1 MLDIVL
7 LFAVLAATL
16 LMFIWGY
23 YRYDLVAIMSLM
35 ALVMFG
41 IIPSQQAFTGF
52 GNTAVITVACVMVI
66 TAAIS
71 QTGLVEQI
79 QKLLMPFASTPSIHI
94 GIICIIGAAM
104 SAFMNNVGA
113 LALLMPIAIQ
123 SAIHAKLSPSS
134 ILMPLSFATVL
145 GGMTTRVG
153 TPPNLLI
160 SSYRQQVTG
169 SQFSLFDYTPVGLSV
184 LVVCLTFIILV
195 GWRYI
200 PKRRKA
206 EKSTEDLYQI
216 HNYISEVSIP
226 EDSPVVG
233 MSRTQLEHLIEG
245 DFSILGL
252 IRKRKKRL
260 AIPYHEELLANDV
273 LIVEASHED
282 LSELII
288 KGKLK
293 LVHGEIVKPENLR
306 GEEINTTEAVVT
318 QGSRL
323 EGRSWQKLRI
333 RSTQQLNLL
342 AIARAGKSIMN
353 RLNHVN
359 FNAGDV
365 LLIQGEEDGLREKV
379 VNLGLVP
386 LAERRIEV
394 GFNRSTII
402 PVLFF
407 IIGIFLATM
416 QWLAVSAS
424 FTLVVIMIVIFNV
437 MPIRRVYQSIDWSI
451 IVLLGALI
459 PLGDA
464 LKSTGAAE
472 LIGRNII
479 FLAGPDSTMF
489 ILALVLIITMT
500 LSDLMNNAATAVVM
514 APIAINIAQ
523 TLHMS
528 VDPFLMAVAIGS
540 SCSFLTPISHQNN
553 TLIMGPGSYK
563 FFDYLWLGVPVEI
576 LVLITSLPALHYFW
590 L

>member
-7 LFAVLAATL
+7 LFAVLTATL
-16 LMFIWGY
+16 LMFIWGIF
-23 YRYDLVAIMSLM
+23 RYDLVAIMSLM
-35 ALVMFG
+35 ALVLLG
-41 IIPSQQAFTGF
+41 IVPSQNAFLGF
-52 GNTAVITVACVMVI
+52 GNPAVITVACVMVI
-66 TAAIS
+66 TTAIS

-79 QKLLMPFASTPSIHI
+79 QKILAPFANSPSTHI

-123 SAIHAKLSPSS
+123 SAVQAKLSPSS

-160 SSYRQQVTG
+160 SSFRQQASG
-169 SQFSLFDYTPVGLSV
+169 SQFSLFDFSPVGLTV
-184 LVVCLTFIILV
+184 LAVCLIYIILI

-200 PKRRKA
+200 PQRRKA
-206 EKSTEDLYQI
+206 EKSTEDLYNI
-216 HNYISEVSIP
+216 HDYISEISIP
-226 EDSPVVG
+226 EGSPVVG

-273 LIVEASHED
+273 LIIEASHEE
-282 LSELII
+282 LSELIH
-288 KGKLK
+288 KGKLQ
-293 LVHGEIVKPENLR
+293 LVHGDVVKPEALR
-306 GEEINTTEAVVT
+306 GEDISTIEAVVT

-333 RSTQQLNLL
+333 RSTQELNLL
-342 AIARAGKSIMN
+342 AVSRAGKSIKN
-353 RLNHVN
+353 RLNHIN
-359 FNAGDV
+359 FNPGDV
-365 LLIQGEEDGLREKV
+365 LLIQGQDESLREKV

-386 LAERRIEV
+386 LAERRVDV

-402 PVLFF
+402 PILFF
-407 IIGIFLATM
+407 VIGILLASS
-416 QWLAVSAS
+416 QWLAVSSA
-424 FTLVVIMIVIFNV
+424 FTLVVVMMVVFNV

-472 LIGRNII
+472 LIGQNII
-479 FLAGPDSTMF
+479 YLAGADSTLL
-489 ILALVLIITMT
+489 ILALLLVITMT

-523 TLHMS
+523 TIHMS
-528 VDPFLMAVAIGS
+528 VDPFLMAVAIGA

-563 FFDYLWLGVPVEI
+563 FFDYLWLGVPVEL
-576 LVLITSLPALHYFW
+576 LVLVTSLPALKYFW

>member
-1 MLDIVL
+1 MLDIAL
-7 LFAVLAATL
+7 LFAVLAITL
-16 LMFIWGY
+16 FMFIWGY
-23 YRYDLVAIMSLM
+23 YRYDMVAIMSLM
-35 ALVMFG
+35 SLILLG
-41 IIPSQQAFTGF
+41 IVPAHQAFLGF
-52 GNTAVITVACVMVI
+52 GNPAVITVACVMVI

-79 QKLLMPFASTPSIHI
+79 QKLLTPFERIPSLHI

-123 SAIHAKLSPSS
+123 SAIQAKLSPSS

-160 SSYRQQVTG
+160 SSYRQQITG
-169 SQFSLFDYTPVGLSV
+169 SQFSLFDFTPVGLSV
-184 LVVCLTFIILV
+184 LIVCLAFIIFI

-200 PKRRKA
+200 PQRRKA
-206 EKSTEDLYQI
+206 EKNTEDLYNI
-216 HNYISEVSIP
+216 HDYISEVSIP

-233 MSRTQLEHLIEG
+233 MSRTQLENLIEG

-260 AIPYHEELLANDV
+260 VIPYHEELLANDV
-273 LIVEASHED
+273 LIVEANHED
-282 LSELII
+282 LNELII
-288 KGKLK
+288 KGKLQ
-293 LVHGEIVKPENLR
+293 LVHGEVVKPENLR
-306 GEEINTTEAVVT
+306 GEEINTLEAVVT

-342 AIARAGKSIMN
+342 AVARAGKSIKN

-359 FNAGDV
+359 FNPGDV
-365 LLIQGEEDGLREKV
+365 LLVQGEEDGLREKI

-386 LAERRIEV
+386 LAERRVDI

-407 IIGIFLATM
+407 VIGIFFATM
-416 QWLAVSAS
+416 QWLAVSAA
-424 FTLVVIMIVIFNV
+424 FALVVIMMVVFNV

-464 LKSTGAAE
+464 LKTTGAAE
-472 LIGRNII
+472 LIGQNLIYI
-479 FLAGPDSTMF
+479 AGPSSPML
-489 ILALVLIITMT
+489 ILGLLLFITMT
-500 LSDLMNNAATAVVM
+500 LSDMMNNAATAVVM
-514 APIAINIAQ
+514 SPIAVNIAQ

-528 VDPFLMAVAIGS
+528 VDPFLIAVAIGS

-553 TLIMGPGSYK
+553 TLIMGPGGYK
-563 FFDYLWLGVPVEI
+563 FFDYLWLGLPVEI
-576 LVLITSLPALHYFW
+576 LVLITALPALNYFW

>member
-523 TLHMS
+523 TMHMS

>member
-1 MLDIVL
+1 MIDIAL
-7 LFAVLAATL
+7 LFAVLAGTL
-16 LMFIWGY
+16 FMFVWGY

-35 ALVMFG
+35 ALVMLG
-41 IIPSQQAFTGF
+41 IVPAQQAFLGF
-52 GNTAVITVACVMVI
+52 GNSAVITVACVMII
-66 TAAIS
+66 TTAIS

-79 QKLLMPFASTPSIHI
+79 QKLLTPFEHIPSLHI

-123 SAIHAKLSPSS
+123 TAIQAKLSPSS

-160 SSYRQQVTG
+160 SSYRQQITG
-169 SQFSLFDYTPVGLSV
+169 SQFSLFDFAPVGLTI
-184 LVVCLTFIILV
+184 LIVCLSFIILI
-195 GWRYI
+195 GWHYI
-200 PKRRKA
+200 PQRRKA
-206 EKSTEDLYQI
+206 EKNAEDLYNI
-216 HNYISEVSIP
+216 HDYISEVSIP

-233 MSRTQLEHLIEG
+233 MSRTQLENLIEG

-260 AIPYHEELLANDV
+260 VIPYHEELLANDV

-282 LSELII
+282 LNELII
-288 KGKLK
+288 KGKLL
-293 LVHGEIVKPENLR
+293 LVHGDVVKPENLR
-306 GEEINTTEAVVT
+306 GEEINTIEAVVT

-342 AIARAGKSIMN
+342 AVARAGKSIKN
-353 RLNHVN
+353 RLNHIN
-359 FNAGDV
+359 FNPGDV
-365 LLIQGEEDGLREKV
+365 LLVQGEEESLREKIV
-379 VNLGLVP
+379 TLGLVP
-386 LAERRIEV
+386 LAERRVDI

-407 IIGIFLATM
+407 AIGIILATT

-424 FTLVVIMIVIFNV
+424 FTLVVVMMVVFNV

-464 LKSTGAAE
+464 LKATGSAE
-472 LIGRNII
+472 LIGQNII
-479 FLAGPDSTMF
+479 FFAGPHSPLF
-489 ILALVLIITMT
+489 ILGLLLVITMT

-514 APIAINIAQ
+514 SPIAVNIAQ

-528 VDPFLMAVAIGS
+528 IDPFLIAVAIGS

-553 TLIMGPGSYK
+553 TLIMGPGGYK
-563 FFDYLWLGVPVEI
+563 FFDYLWLGLPVEI
-576 LVLITSLPALHYFW
+576 LVLITALPALNYFW

>member
-7 LFAVLAATL
+7 LFTVLAATL

-35 ALVMFG
+35 SLVILG
-41 IIPSQQAFTGF
+41 IVPSHNAFLGF
-52 GNTAVITVACVMVI
+52 GNSAVITVACVMVI
-66 TAAIS
+66 TAAMS

-79 QKLLMPFASTPSIHI
+79 QKLLIPFHRIPSLHI
-94 GIICIIGAAM
+94 GIICVIGAAM

-123 SAIHAKLSPSS
+123 SSVQARLSPSS

-160 SSYRQQVTG
+160 STFRQQASG
-169 SQFSLFDYTPVGLSV
+169 SQFSLFDFTPVGLSV
-184 LVVCLTFIILV
+184 LFICLAFVILV

-206 EKSTEDLYQI
+206 EKNTEDLYHI
-216 HNYISEVSIP
+216 HDYISEVSIP

-260 AIPYHEELLANDV
+260 AIAYHEELLANDV
-273 LIVEASHED
+273 LIVEANHED
-282 LSELII
+282 LNELIV

-293 LVHGEIVKPENLR
+293 LVHGDIVKPENLR
-306 GEEINTTEAVVT
+306 GEDISTIEAVVT

-323 EGRSWQKLRI
+323 EGRSWQRLRI
-333 RSTQQLNLL
+333 RATQQLNLL
-342 AIARAGKSIMN
+342 AVARAGKSIKN

-359 FNAGDV
+359 FNPGDV
-365 LLIQGEEDGLREKV
+365 LLIQGQEEGLREKV

-386 LAERRIEV
+386 LAERQVNV

-402 PVLFF
+402 PILIFAF
-407 IIGIFLATM
+407 GIILATM
-416 QWLAVSAS
+416 QWLAVSSA
-424 FTLVVIMIVIFNV
+424 FTLVVIMMVVFNV
-437 MPIRRVYQSIDWSI
+437 IPIRRVYKSIDWSI

-464 LKSTGAAE
+464 LKTTGAAE

-479 FLAGPDSTMF
+479 FLAGSDSTML
-489 ILALVLIITMT
+489 ILALILIITMM

-514 APIAINIAQ
+514 APIAVNIAQ
-523 TLHMS
+523 TLHVN
-528 VDPFLMAVAIGS
+528 VDPFLMAVAIGA

-553 TLIMGPGSYK
+553 TLIMGPGGYK
-563 FFDYLWLGVPVEI
+563 FFDYLWLGVPVEL
-576 LVLITSLPALHYFW
+576 LVLITSLPALNYFW